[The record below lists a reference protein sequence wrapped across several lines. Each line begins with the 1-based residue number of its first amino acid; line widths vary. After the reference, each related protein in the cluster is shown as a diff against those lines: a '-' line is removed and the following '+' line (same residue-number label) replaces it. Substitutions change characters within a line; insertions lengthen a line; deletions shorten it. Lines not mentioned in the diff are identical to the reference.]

1 MKRMIVLV
9 LLAAMCLALCAC
21 GVDKAAVEQQLQGAW
36 GPEDSSATH
45 YFEDGRFA
53 AKVLIL
59 DPREGSYEITGSKI
73 KLHFDNGVDAE
84 IKYTFRNGE
93 LSLDGFVKK

>member
-36 GPEDSSATH
+36 GPEGSSATH